1 MPDEPAV
8 DSVKERAKAAAKA
21 ESPWALLF
29 VLANVLAGTLVIMT
43 SHWRRGSIII
53 AGALGLAAL
62 LRLALPKKM
71 AGLLAVRSRWFD
83 VLCLGGACAAIVVVT
98 MIVPP
103 SVPGR

>member
-1 MPDEPAV
+1 M
-8 DSVKERAKAAAKA
+8 
-21 ESPWALLF
+21 LLL
-29 VLANVLAGTLVIMT
+29 VLAFVFAGTLVIMT

-53 AGALGLAAL
+53 AGALGLGAL
-62 LRLALPKKM
+62 LRLVLPKKV

-83 VLCLGGACAAIVVVT
+83 VLCLGAASAAIVVVT